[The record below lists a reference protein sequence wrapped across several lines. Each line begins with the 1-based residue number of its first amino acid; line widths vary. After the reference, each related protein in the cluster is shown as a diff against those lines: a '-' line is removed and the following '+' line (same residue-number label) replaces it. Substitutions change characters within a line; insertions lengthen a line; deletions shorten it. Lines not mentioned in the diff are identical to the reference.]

1 MLIVH
6 VFVRVLPDKV
16 EDFKQA
22 TIDNAR
28 SSIKEAGVARFDV
41 LQQKDDP
48 SRFVLSEAYMSE
60 EATHAHKGTPHYR
73 IWRDAVAGMMAES
86 RTSTQYVNVFPDAR
100 DW

>member
-16 EDFKQA
+16 EDFRQA
-22 TIDNAR
+22 TIENAR
-28 SSIKEAGVARFDV
+28 SSIKEPGVARFDV

-48 SRFVLSEAYMSE
+48 SRFALSEAYLSE
-60 EATHAHKGTPHYR
+60 AAADAHKETPHYR

-86 RTSTQYVNVFPDAR
+86 RTSTRYVNVFPDAR

>member
-1 MLIVH
+1 MLIIH
-6 VFVRVLPDKV
+6 VFVRVLPDRI

-28 SSIKEAGVARFDV
+28 SSIKEPGVARFDV

-48 SRFVLSEAYMSE
+48 SRFVLSEAYLSE
-60 EATHAHKGTPHYR
+60 PAADAHKETPHYR

-86 RTSTQYVNVFPDAR
+86 RTSTRYVNVFPETR